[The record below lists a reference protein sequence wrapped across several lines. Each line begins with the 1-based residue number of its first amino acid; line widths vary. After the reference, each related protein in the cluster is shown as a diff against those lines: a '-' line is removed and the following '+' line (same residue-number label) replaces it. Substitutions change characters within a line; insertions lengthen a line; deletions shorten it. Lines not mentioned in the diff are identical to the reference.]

1 MVDFIVG
8 ILNSIGSGV
17 GDDLVADLL
26 KTPAEYNAGMYQLS
40 LTVARSAV
48 KPIASTILA
57 IMCVLEL
64 ARVST
69 RADGDREL
77 GVKLVAMAMFKLTL
91 VFTAAQHSELMLQ
104 AIDEIGD
111 SVLGGIHSAAP
122 TTGASSGLGL
132 GDSMRDAI
140 DSAGWMGQIPCLI
153 LLLIPFLVSKGATIV
168 VTVVILL
175 RFVQIYMLT
184 AFNPLPIAF
193 IAQEETRQWG
203 INYFKQYASLVFQCA
218 TLYPGDPHVPH
229 ARGRHAQPEQ
239 VQGRRQPLR
248 LGDGQ
253 LYRPAPGERHAHRHR
268 HGGQLRRQEALRRR
282 MKHNAIHERKQT
294 SWRCRCPST
303 GN

>member
-91 VFTAAQHSELMLQ
+91 VFTAAQH
-104 AIDEIGD
+104 IDEIGD

-122 TTGASSGLGL
+122 TTGASTGLGL

-140 DSAGWMGQIPCLI
+140 DSAGAMGQIPCLI

-218 TLYPGDPHVPH
+218 TLYLAILMYRKLVGGTLNPSKFKDGDSLSGWVMDNFTGLLL
-229 ARGRHAQPEQ
+229 ASVMLIGIVMAANS
-239 VQGRRQPLR
+239 VAKKLFG
-248 LGDGQ
+248 
-253 LYRPAPGERHAHRHR
+253 GE
-268 HGGQLRRQEALRRR
+268 
-282 MKHNAIHERKQT
+282 
-294 SWRCRCPST
+294 
-303 GN
+303 

>member
-153 LLLIPFLVSKGATIV
+153 LLLIRSSSPRARPSSSPSSSSCASCRYTCSPRSTRCRSLSSPRRRPASGHQLLQTVRVSGV
-168 VTVVILL
+168 PMRDPV
-175 RFVQIYMLT
+175 
-184 AFNPLPIAF
+184 
-193 IAQEETRQWG
+193 
-203 INYFKQYASLVFQCA
+203 S
-218 TLYPGDPHVPH
+218 GDPHVPH

-248 LGDGQ
+248 WVMDNFTGLLLASVMLIGIVMAANSVAKKLFG
-253 LYRPAPGERHAHRHR
+253 GE
-268 HGGQLRRQEALRRR
+268 
-282 MKHNAIHERKQT
+282 
-294 SWRCRCPST
+294 
-303 GN
+303 

>member
-69 RADGDREL
+69 RAD
-77 GVKLVAMAMFKLTL
+77 
-91 VFTAAQHSELMLQ
+91 
-104 AIDEIGD
+104 GD

-218 TLYPGDPHVPH
+218 TLYLAILMYRTLVGGTLNPSKFKDGDSLSGWVMDNFTGLLL
-229 ARGRHAQPEQ
+229 ASVMLIGIVMAANS
-239 VQGRRQPLR
+239 VAKKLFG
-248 LGDGQ
+248 
-253 LYRPAPGERHAHRHR
+253 GE
-268 HGGQLRRQEALRRR
+268 
-282 MKHNAIHERKQT
+282 
-294 SWRCRCPST
+294 
-303 GN
+303 

>member
-175 RFVQIYMLT
+175 RFRT
-184 AFNPLPIAF
+184 NIA
-193 IAQEETRQWG
+193 TR
-203 INYFKQYASLVFQCA
+203 C
-218 TLYPGDPHVPH
+218 
-229 ARGRHAQPEQ
+229 
-239 VQGRRQPLR
+239 
-248 LGDGQ
+248 
-253 LYRPAPGERHAHRHR
+253 
-268 HGGQLRRQEALRRR
+268 
-282 MKHNAIHERKQT
+282 
-294 SWRCRCPST
+294 
-303 GN
+303 